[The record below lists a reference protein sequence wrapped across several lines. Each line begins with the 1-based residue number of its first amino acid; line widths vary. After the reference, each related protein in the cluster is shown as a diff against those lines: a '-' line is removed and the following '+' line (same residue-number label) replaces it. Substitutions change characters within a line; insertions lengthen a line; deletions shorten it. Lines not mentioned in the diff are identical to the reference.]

1 MQLGCKHI
9 WTNSCALRLRVLLA
23 VAGPLHQLLWG
34 TISCND
40 FMQPCPCQTHPP
52 LPPPSHR
59 LGTAGGETRPRP
71 KRWRPDLSIR
81 VGSSAKAALGLGVLP
96 PPDDAAFLAGVSGG
110 PASAG
115 RFLSPSND
123 FMQRLHATIS
133 CNDTNIGHDT
143 KISGHQ
149 ARCILY

>member
-1 MQLGCKHI
+1 MDANIFGRTLAHYDCE
-9 WTNSCALRLRVLLA
+9 SCWLLLA
-23 VAGPLHQLLWG
+23 HFINSSGERFHA
-34 TISCND
+34 TTSCNLAHAKPIRPPTS
-40 FMQPCPCQTHPP
+40 FPQTGHGRGGDKAKTEKMAT
-52 LPPPSHR
+52 R
-59 LGTAGGETRPRP
+59 LIHSGGLLGQGCARAR
-71 KRWRPDLSIR
+71 
-81 VGSSAKAALGLGVLP
+81 SAA

-115 RFLSPSND
+115 RFFSPSND

>member
-1 MQLGCKHI
+1 MQTYLDELLRTTTASLAGCCWPTSSTPLG
-9 WTNSCALRLRVLLA
+9 
-23 VAGPLHQLLWG
+23 
-34 TISCND
+34 ND
-40 FMQPCPCQTHPP
+40 FMQRLHATLPMPNPSAPPTSFPQTGHGRGGDKAKTEKMAT
-52 LPPPSHR
+52 R
-59 LGTAGGETRPRP
+59 LIHSGGLLGQGCARAR
-71 KRWRPDLSIR
+71 
-81 VGSSAKAALGLGVLP
+81 SAA

-115 RFLSPSND
+115 RFFSPSND

>member
-1 MQLGCKHI
+1 MDANIFGRTLVHYDCESCWLLLAHFI
-9 WTNSCALRLRVLLA
+9 NSSGERFHATTSCNLAHAKPIRPSLHLPTDWARPGGRQGQDRKDGDPTYPFGWAPRPRLR
-23 VAGPLHQLLWG
+23 
-34 TISCND
+34 S
-40 FMQPCPCQTHPP
+40 
-52 LPPPSHR
+52 
-59 LGTAGGETRPRP
+59 
-71 KRWRPDLSIR
+71 
-81 VGSSAKAALGLGVLP
+81 GSECC

-115 RFLSPSND
+115 RFFSPSND